1 MSEFGPVSRFGPMGY
16 VMRLQRRGFILIGHG
31 GSDDLSMASTYVLAK
46 PGSQHVVKVGVNP
59 DGDPWPVYAAWCFHR
74 PGPFKPVVRSLRW
87 YGRGIGRFFV
97 ATMDRLHAPM
107 SGFDKPPQGARERII
122 RAKSLDVVVRLN
134 GALDGWYKAN
144 LARGI
149 DRREWRGEAQ
159 DARLTHSLAK
169 RCAKAG
175 LSDVAGFLRSLAA
188 AFPRFHMD
196 PAPHNWM
203 FREDGALVMLD
214 PFTRILADIPATAP
228 RLVRRKA

>member
-1 MSEFGPVSRFGPMGY
+1 MP
-16 VMRLQRRGFILIGHG
+16 
-31 GSDDLSMASTYVLAK
+31 
-46 PGSQHVVKVGVNP
+46 
-59 DGDPWPVYAAWCFHR
+59 
-74 PGPFKPVVRSLRW
+74 
-87 YGRGIGRFFV
+87 
-97 ATMDRLHAPM
+97 
-107 SGFDKPPQGARERII
+107 GARP
-122 RAKSLDVVVRLN
+122 ASKSLDVVVRLN

-159 DARLTHSLAK
+159 DARLTHALAK

-188 AFPRFHMD
+188 AFPRFHVD
-196 PAPHNWM
+196 PAPYNWM

-228 RLVRRKA
+228 RLVRQRA